1 MTAFR
6 SLLRHASSGIG
17 PFLGLILVVLLFAY
31 GTGDFARWS
40 RGENLVFFSQENIRK
55 ILNQSAT
62 IGVVSIGMTLV
73 IVGGGIDLSVGSLV
87 ALSAVTVALVVDGR
101 FPATLADKFVPFGGS
116 VGWLAPVSFLLFLAL
131 HYRATKRLQPV
142 KTVLW
147 AIVWGA
153 GCYALAGQ
161 GAVAAAAAGAFI
173 GLLFG
178 HFNGLLIGNTGVAPF
193 IVTLG
198 AMEALRGVTI
208 RLASETKVNPA
219 DLDAL
224 EEGSPWLTKLMSSRA
239 DDALFGLF
247 ASSVLVW
254 AAAAV
259 VAGVM
264 LNRTRLGRWILA
276 VGSNEEAARLSGVPT
291 NAVKLWMYSLAGLFA
306 GIAGVMQFARLRNGD
321 PSAGESYE
329 LYAIAAVVIG
339 GGSLRGGEGT
349 VLGAILGTLLIGVLN
364 NGCSLMDMPV
374 SLQRI
379 ILGSVIVAAV
389 TVDMV
394 RHRNRGS

>member
-1 MTAFR
+1 MTP
-6 SLLRHASSGIG
+6 LRAVLRQASSGFG
-17 PFLGLILVVLLFAY
+17 PFIGLIIVVFLFGY
-31 GTGDFARWS
+31 GTGDFGRWS
-40 RGENLVFFSQENIRK
+40 RGDDLVFFSQENIRK

-87 ALSAVTVALVVDGR
+87 ALSAVTVALVIDGR
-101 FPATLADKFVPFGGS
+101 FPSTLAAKFFPFAGS
-116 VGWLAPVSFLLFLAL
+116 SWWLAPASFLLFLAL
-131 HYRATKRLQPV
+131 HYRATKRLQPL
-142 KTVLW
+142 KTILW
-147 AIVWGA
+147 AVVWGG
-153 GCYALAGQ
+153 GCYALAGK
-161 GAVAAAAAGAFI
+161 GAVSAAAAGAFI

-178 HFNGLLIGNTGVAPF
+178 HFNGLLIGTTGVAPF

-219 DLDAL
+219 DLDGL
-224 EEGSPWLTKLMSSRA
+224 EESAPWLISLMSSRA
-239 DDALFGLF
+239 EDAWLGLV
-247 ASSVLVW
+247 ASSVFVW
-254 AAAAV
+254 AAAAL
-259 VAGVM
+259 VAGVL
-264 LNRTRLGRWILA
+264 LNRTRLGRWFLA

-389 TVDMV
+389 TIDMI
-394 RHRNRGS
+394 RHRNRNQ